1 MKSRRAYARRHFLN
15 TDFNK
20 NSIKKLKIMEIYYV
34 YIM

>member
-1 MKSRRAYARRHFLN
+1 MRGGIFCD